1 MIQTIL
7 LKKRPVGK
15 PTISDFEFVNEDTDL
30 NIQAG
35 EMLLET
41 TYISVDPYLRGRM
54 SDAKSYVPPFE
65 VGKPITSGIVAKV
78 IDSKNDTFKTGD
90 FVSGMMDWKTLQI
103 SEGDG
108 LFKVDKDQAP
118 LSAYLGILGMTGLT
132 AYCGLTQIG
141 KPKAGETLVVSGAA
155 GAVGSVVGQIGKI
168 LGLYVVGIAGT
179 DEKVAMLTSEFG
191 FDHAINYN
199 TTEDMKAALRTACP
213 DGVDVYFDNVGG
225 PISDAVLYNINKFA
239 RLIICGAIS
248 VYNSTEMPKSISVQP
263 FLIKNSALMQGFIV
277 SNYSDKFP
285 EAMKQLS
292 TWLAEGKLNYT
303 ETIVDGFENTPQ
315 AFLDLFEGKNKG
327 KMIVK
332 V

>member
-1 MIQTIL
+1 
-7 LKKRPVGK
+7 
-15 PTISDFEFVNEDTDL
+15 L